1 MGTYKNTNLSK
12 AKQGKNDEFYTQY
25 SDIEKEMNAY
35 FEYDKN
41 VFKDKTILLPCD
53 DPTWSNFTQFF
64 LDNFQKFGLKKLIST
79 CVGKQSELEGRVVN
93 GKILTI
99 DKSDFKYETY

>member
-1 MGTYKNTNLSK
+1 MGKYKNTNLSK

-41 VFKDKTILLPCD
+41 VFRDKTILLPCD
-53 DPTWSNFTQFF
+53 DPTWVTLLNSS
-64 LDNFQKFGLKKLIST
+64 LIT
-79 CVGKQSELEGRVVN
+79 
-93 GKILTI
+93 
-99 DKSDFKYETY
+99 FKNSA